1 MRGSMPLTDREVIE
15 RNSGKHA
22 TIYCDGDTVIASFDI
37 GGGESWSIHLEVKT
51 AIAVAE
57 GLLAAAERVEAKK
70 RS

>member
-1 MRGSMPLTDREVIE
+1 MSMTDREVIE
-15 RNSGKHA
+15 RHSGEHA

-37 GGGESWSIHLEVKT
+37 GGGESWSIHLQAKT
-51 AIAVAE
+51 AIAMAE